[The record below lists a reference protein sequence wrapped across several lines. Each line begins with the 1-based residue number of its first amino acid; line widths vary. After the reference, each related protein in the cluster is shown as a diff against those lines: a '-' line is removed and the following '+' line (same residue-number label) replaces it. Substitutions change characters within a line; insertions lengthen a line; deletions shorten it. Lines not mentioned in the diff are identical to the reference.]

1 MGFLLPAAPFTPTLL
16 QLQHGAFGQAQ
27 RVTGRLALQRGDELL
42 TGGIQALAAPGSR
55 PDYVSEDLRALLPHP
70 LETFTPNTIADV
82 GDLETELAVVREV
95 GWASVREELEV
106 GLNAVAAPIRDHTG
120 NVVAAMSVSG
130 PAYRLEPSR
139 FELVA
144 EMTIASA
151 AAVSRRLGHVG

>member
-1 MGFLLPAAPFTPTLL
+1 
-16 QLQHGAFGQAQ
+16 
-27 RVTGRLALQRGDELL
+27 
-42 TGGIQALAAPGSR
+42 
-55 PDYVSEDLRALLPHP
+55 
-70 LETFTPNTIADV
+70 
-82 GDLETELAVVREV
+82 
-95 GWASVREELEV
+95 VREELEV

-139 FELVA
+139 FEFVA